1 MILNFLNFSK
11 NLEKYKFI
19 EKKAKIAVG
28 VSGGVDSI
36 SLIFLLSKWALS
48 KNFQIIALIVDH
60 KLRTNSSKEA
70 LEVSSYLSKNNI
82 SNKILVWKNN
92 KPESRIQ
99 EKARYSRLNIIAQ
112 YCYKNNIV
120 HVFFAHHLN
129 DNLETYA
136 IRKVSGSDIH
146 GLSSIKFINL
156 YKNIIIIRP
165 LLNFSKY
172 QIIRFAK
179 KTCRNCS

>member
-70 LEVSSYLSKNNI
+70 LEVSSYLSK
-82 SNKILVWKNN
+82 
-92 KPESRIQ
+92 
-99 EKARYSRLNIIAQ
+99 
-112 YCYKNNIV
+112 
-120 HVFFAHHLN
+120 
-129 DNLETYA
+129 
-136 IRKVSGSDIH
+136 
-146 GLSSIKFINL
+146 
-156 YKNIIIIRP
+156 
-165 LLNFSKY
+165 
-172 QIIRFAK
+172 
-179 KTCRNCS
+179 